1 MLNNIKKNLRR
12 KRYNKTTIINSKIF
26 FLKMEPPFSLE
37 CLLKCNN
44 KAPIYSINNL
54 LLNLKKKKEES
65 NNKEKNKK
73 REIKEYNA

>member
-1 MLNNIKKNLRR
+1 
-12 KRYNKTTIINSKIF
+12 
-26 FLKMEPPFSLE
+26 MEPPFSLE

-73 REIKEYNA
+73 RKIKEYNAQKY